1 MKKKFKVFVSILI
14 FLIFSIFLIF
24 LIGSWESNSPTNST
38 SSNSTAQNGT
48 KKEQVKEFY
57 NVGETAKVDGVEM
70 TVTKVEKSNG
80 TEFDKPKD
88 GMQFVIVTV
97 KIKNVGKDEIS
108 YNPFYFKMQNSKGQI
123 TDEGFSTV
131 NQNTALQ
138 SGDLA
143 VGGEV
148 EGSLI
153 FEEPVNDNGLIL
165 QYQDN
170 IFDKGSKLR
179 FKLQ

>member
-1 MKKKFKVFVSILI
+1 MNKKFKVFFSILI
-14 FLIFSIFLIF
+14 LSVFLLL
-24 LIGSWESNSPTNST
+24 LIGSGESNSPTNSAQ
-38 SSNSTAQNGT
+38 SNNTTQEKAKQ
-48 KKEQVKEFY
+48 FY
-57 NVGETAKVDGVEM
+57 NVGETAKVNGAEM

-88 GMQFVIVTV
+88 GMEFVIVTV
-97 KIKNVGKDEIS
+97 KIKNGGKDKLS

-123 TDEGFSTV
+123 TDETFSTI
-131 NQNTALQ
+131 NQNTALK

-148 EGSLI
+148 EGSII
-153 FEEPVNDNGLIL
+153 FEEPVNDNGLVL

-170 IFDKGSKLR
+170 IFNKEAKLQ